1 DKVGQIAVVWGRQWD
16 AGSGNWDTESCQ
28 TLETLPAHTKCL
40 CSYLSTYAV
49 LAQLPKE
56 LAMDPSGIP
65 SVPLMIGCA
74 VSCMALLTLLVVYAT
89 FWRFIKSERSIILL
103 NFCVSILAS
112 NVLILVGQSHMLSKG
127 VCTMTAAFLHF
138 FFLSSF
144 CWVLTEAWQS
154 YLAVIGRIRTRLV
167 RKRFL
172 CLGWGLPALVVAVS
186 VGFTRTKG
194 YGTASYCWL
203 SLEGGLLYAFVGPA
217 AVIVLVNMLI
227 GIIVFNKLMSRD
239 GISDK
244 SKKQRAGWKQPACG
258 RLLLKCTKCGVVS
271 STALTSATASS
282 AMASLWSSCVVL
294 PLLALTW
301 MSAVLAMTDRRSI
314 LFQVLF
320 AVFNSVQGFVII
332 TVHCFLRREVQ
343 DVVKCQIGVCKSNEN
358 ENSPDSCKNGQVQIM
373 VSEHQ
378 PGGTGRAVLFKEVNV
393 CNPATITGTLS
404 RISLDG
410 DEDPKL
416 HPGSEGSLG
425 FSSLP
430 GNIPPTSIL
439 VQVPTL
445 THKGLNELSDP
456 PTKKD
461 INLDSR
467 GPVYLCTDSNLQQ
480 ADYGWMRAPEPALE
494 SDYMVLPRRTV
505 SLKPFGR
512 EEGRLNI
519 KVDEVPHVGRG
530 CRGAEEEAY
539 PGFVSV
545 DHINVNL
552 NQPYGTVKHPYGL
565 QFKQHPTVRQI
576 LASELTERSRTMPRT
591 VPGSAMKVGSLER
604 KRLRYS
610 DLDFEK
616 VMHTRKRHSELYH
629 ELNQKFHTM
638 DRYRAPATNAARQKS
653 WNTFKAMT
661 LSSLPPKRREKLELH
676 CASWEPPCMNLD
688 VSEGDF
694 QTEV

>member
-1 DKVGQIAVVWGRQWD
+1 PGTTQGRECGQGHRRVMGPGRRDGERGWD
-16 AGSGNWDTESCQ
+16 AGLGNWDTESCQ
-28 TLETLPAHTKCL
+28 TLETLPAHTKCQCRQL
-40 CSYLSTYAV
+40 ATFAI
-49 LAQLPKE
+49 LAQLPRD
-56 LAMDPSGIP
+56 LAMDSSGTP

-74 VSCMALLTLLVVYAT
+74 VSCMALLTLLVIYAA

-112 NVLILVGQSHMLSKG
+112 NILILVGQSQMLSKG

-217 AVIVLVNMLI
+217 AVIVLVNMLV

-244 SKKQRAGWKQPACG
+244 SKKQRAGARQG
-258 RLLLKCTKCGVVS
+258 VS
-271 STALTSATASS
+271 SGSTLS
-282 AMASLWSSCVVL
+282 MGASLWSSCVVL

-332 TVHCFLRREVQ
+332 TVHGFLRREVQ
-343 DVVKCQIGVCKSNEN
+343 DVVKCQMGGCRSEEN
-358 ENSPDSCKNGQVQIM
+358 ENSPDSCKNGQVQIL
-373 VSEHQ
+373 VSAAAPVEDA
-378 PGGTGRAVLFKEVNV
+378 AVLFKEVNT

-416 HPGSEGSLG
+416 NTTSEGGLG

-430 GNIPPTSIL
+430 GNIPPSSIL
-439 VQVPTL
+439 VQVPKMTPNVVA
-445 THKGLNELSDP
+445 GLGELGDT
-456 PTKKD
+456 PTQQ
-461 INLDSR
+461 LSLEAP
-467 GPVYLCTDSNLQQ
+467 GPVYLCTESSL
-480 ADYGWMRAPEPALE
+480 RPPPRE
-494 SDYMVLPRRTV
+494 SDYMMLPRRTS
-505 SLKPFGR
+505 SLKPFPR
-512 EEGRLNI
+512 DESTEEG
-519 KVDEVPHVGRG
+519 VPGGTGRPA
-530 CRGAEEEAY
+530 AEGDAY
-539 PGFVSV
+539 PSFIAV
-545 DHINVNL
+545 DHVNVNL
-552 NQPYGTVKHPYGL
+552 NQPYGTVKAPYGL

-576 LASELTERSRTMPRT
+576 LASELSERSRTMPRT

-629 ELNQKFHTM
+629 ELNQKFHTL
-638 DRYRAPATNAARQKS
+638 DRYRAPAAGSSKAPAAPPKPWS
-653 WNTFKAMT
+653 TFKAMT
-661 LSSLPPKRREKLELH
+661 LGSLPSAQWDRLELR
-676 CASWEPPCMNLD
+676 CADWGGPCAGLD
-688 VSEGDF
+688 VADGDF